1 MIHLFNSNELKPT
14 GWLHRQLRIQADGL
28 SGNLDKIWPDIRD
41 SAWIGGDR
49 DGWERVPYWLDGFI
63 PLAWLLDDEDMKA
76 RAKRYVDGILD
87 RQCADG
93 WVCPCSK
100 EARKDYDVWAY
111 QLVCKVL
118 ALYCDFTADKR
129 AYDGLCRALRCL
141 YELMSNGTV
150 KLKDWGKFRWF
161 EALIPIAY
169 IYERTGEEYL
179 LSLAQLLREQ
189 GTDYTA
195 LTERWVRPLN
205 IWTLETHVVNLNM
218 MIKYGALVKQLLGEE
233 SVTVQDDP
241 AYLWGILE
249 KYNGTAVG
257 TITGDECLAGIGN
270 THGFELCSIA
280 ELMYSCETLYTATGN
295 AVWADR
301 VEKAAFNALPAAISD
316 DMWTH
321 QYDQLVN
328 QIACEKYPN
337 KPIFRTN
344 NGESGLFGLEPGFGC
359 CTANFNQ
366 AWPKF
371 AMNAYQHD
379 DGAIVCAHLVPC
391 KLTTAVNGVAVTIE
405 NVSEYPFRLNASIHV
420 SVQSQVTFP
429 LKIRVPSWAKSA
441 AAKVDGQKALRMGDY
456 LVIDRAWEGESV
468 VEIILKDEPHLVKR
482 PNGVYVAAYGPLVFA
497 LPIEAEYHMKE
508 YTRDGVERKFPYCDY
523 ELTPKSEWRYGFASK
538 TLELCLGEGNEYP
551 FSASAPR
558 IALKASM
565 APVDWD
571 FADGYDNVSAEK
583 ANSAVAQGEARE
595 MLLVP
600 YGAAKLRVTEMI
612 MTRKS
617 KG

>member
-1 MIHLFNSNELKPT
+1 MLHLFSANYLKPT

-93 WVCPCSK
+93 WICPCSK

-179 LSLAQLLREQ
+179 LSLARLLREQ

-359 CTANFNQ
+359 CTSNFNQ

-441 AAKVDGQKALRMGDY
+441 AARTDGQKALRMGDY

-538 TLELCLGEGNEYP
+538 TLEPCLGEGNEYP

>member
-1 MIHLFNSNELKPT
+1 MLHLFPINELHPT
-14 GWLHRQLRIQADGL
+14 GWLYRQLRIQAQGL
-28 SGNLDKIWPDIRD
+28 SGNLDNMWPDVQR
-41 SAWIGGDR
+41 SGWIGGDR
-49 DGWERVPYWLDGFI
+49 EGWERVPCWLDGFI
-63 PLAWLLDDEDMKA
+63 PLSWLLDDEGMKA
-76 RAKRYVDGILD
+76 RAKYYMDTILD

-93 WVCPCSK
+93 WICPCTE

-111 QLVCKVL
+111 ILFSKVL
-118 ALYCDFTADKR
+118 AMYCDFTGDER
-129 AYDGLCRALRCL
+129 AFRGLCRALRCL
-141 YELMSNGTV
+141 YEQMENGTV

-161 EALIPIAY
+161 EALVAISY
-169 IYERTGEEYL
+169 VYERTGEEYL
-179 LSLAQLLREQ
+179 LSLARLLREQ
-189 GTDYTA
+189 GADYSTLTD
-195 LTERWVRPLN
+195 RWVRPLN
-205 IWTLETHVVNLNM
+205 IWTLETHIVNLCM
-218 MIKYGALVKQLLGEE
+218 MLKYSTLVKRLLGEDAVDE
-233 SVTVQDDP
+233 GDSPD
-241 AYLWGILE
+241 YLWGILE

-257 TITGDECLAGIGN
+257 TFTGDECLAGIGN

-280 ELMYSCETLYTATGN
+280 ELMYSCETLYTATGD
-295 AVWADR
+295 AAWADR
-301 VEKAAFNALPAAISD
+301 VEKAVFNALPAAISD

-328 QIACEKYPN
+328 QIAAVNYPN

-344 NGESGLFGLEPGFGC
+344 NGESGLFGLEPGYGC

-379 DGAIVCAHLVPC
+379 DGAIVCVHLVPC
-391 KLTTAVNGVAVTIE
+391 KLTTSMGLTLE
-405 NVSEYPFRLNASIHV
+405 TVSDYPFRHTASIRV
-420 SVQSQVTFP
+420 SSESPVRVP
-429 LKIRVPSWAKSA
+429 LKIRVPAWAKSA
-441 AAKVDGQKALRMGDY
+441 CAVVDGQKAVRAGDY
-456 LVIDRAWEGESV
+456 LVIDRTWEGEST
-468 VEIILKDEPHLVKR
+468 VEITLNDQPHLVKR

-523 ELTPKSEWRYGFASK
+523 ELTPKSEWRYGFAGKSF
-538 TLELCLGEGNEYP
+538 EVVYGEGNEYP
-551 FSASAPR
+551 FSAAAPR

-583 ANSAVAQGEARE
+583 ANSTVATGEARE

-600 YGAAKLRVTEMI
+600 YGAAKLRVTEMV
-612 MTRKS
+612 MTRTS
-617 KG
+617 KK

>member
-1 MIHLFNSNELKPT
+1 MLHLFSANDLRPA
-14 GWLHRQLRIQADGL
+14 GWLYRQLRIQADGL

-41 SAWIGGDR
+41 SAWIGGNK

-76 RAKRYVDGILD
+76 RARRYVDAILD

-93 WVCPCSK
+93 WICPCS
-100 EARKDYDVWAY
+100 EEERKNYDVWAY

-118 ALYCDFTADKR
+118 ALYCDFTADER
-129 AYDGLCRALRCL
+129 AYEGLCRALRCL
-141 YELMSNGTV
+141 YDVMQNGTV

-161 EALIPIAY
+161 EALIPITY
-169 IYERTGEEYL
+169 VYERTGEEYL
-179 LSLAQLLREQ
+179 LSLAKLLREQ
-189 GTDYTA
+189 GSDYTA
-195 LTERWVRPLN
+195 LTDRWVRPLN

-218 MIKYGALVKQLLGEE
+218 MIKYGALLKRLLGEE
-233 SVTVQDDP
+233 SLRREDDP

-280 ELMYSCETLYTATGN
+280 ELMYSCETLYTATGD
-295 AVWADR
+295 ATWADR
-301 VEKAAFNALPAAISD
+301 VEKAGFNALPAAISD

-328 QIACEKYPN
+328 QIACVNYPN

-379 DGAIVCAHLVPC
+379 DGAIVCVHLVPC
-391 KLTTAVNGVAVTIE
+391 KLTTSEMTLE
-405 NVSEYPFRLNASIHV
+405 TVSDYPFRHTATIHV
-420 SVQSQVTFP
+420 CAKTPARKP
-429 LKIRVPSWAKSA
+429 LKIRVPAWAKNA
-441 AAKVDGQKALRMGDY
+441 AAFVDGQKAVRTGDY
-456 LVIDRAWEGESV
+456 LVIDREWTGESEV
-468 VEIILKDEPHLVKR
+468 KVELRDQPHLVKR
-482 PNGVYVAAYGPLVFA
+482 PGGVYVAEYGPLVFA

-523 ELTPKSEWRYGFASK
+523 ELTPKSEWRYGFADK
-538 TLELCLGEGNEYP
+538 HFEVVC
-551 FSASAPR
+551 
-558 IALKASM
+558 
-565 APVDWD
+565 
-571 FADGYDNVSAEK
+571 
-583 ANSAVAQGEARE
+583 GEATNIPSR
-595 MLLVP
+595 LPLPV
-600 YGAAKLRVTEMI
+600 
-612 MTRKS
+612 
-617 KG
+617 

>member
-1 MIHLFNSNELKPT
+1 MLHLFNANELKPT
-14 GWLHRQLRIQADGL
+14 GWLQRQLRIQADGL
-28 SGNLDKIWPDIRD
+28 SGNLDKIWPDVRD
-41 SAWIGGDR
+41 SAWIGGNR

-63 PLAWLLDDEDMKA
+63 PLSWLLDDEDMKV
-76 RAKRYVDGILD
+76 RAKHYIDGILD

-93 WVCPCSK
+93 WICPCS
-100 EARKDYDVWAY
+100 EEDRKNYDVWAY
-111 QLVCKVL
+111 ALICKVL
-118 ALYCDFTADKR
+118 ALYCDFTADER

-141 YELMSNGTV
+141 YEQMQNGTV

-169 IYERTGEEYL
+169 VYERTGEEYL
-179 LSLAQLLREQ
+179 LLLAKLLREQ
-189 GTDYTA
+189 GTDYTT

-218 MIKYGALVKQLLGEE
+218 MIKYGALVKQLLGDEA
-233 SVTVQDDP
+233 VTEQDDP

-280 ELMYSCETLYTATGN
+280 ELMYSCETLYTATGD
-295 AVWADR
+295 AAWADR

-328 QIACEKYPN
+328 QIACEQYPN

-379 DGAIVCAHLVPC
+379 DGAIVCVHLVPC
-391 KLTTAVNGVAVTIE
+391 KLTTPELTVET
-405 NVSEYPFRLNASIHV
+405 VSDYPFRHTATIRV
-420 SVQSQVTFP
+420 KAKTGVRVP
-429 LKIRVPSWAKSA
+429 LKIRVPAWAKSA
-441 AAKVDGQKALRMGDY
+441 SAVVNGQKAVRAGDY
-456 LVIDRAWEGESV
+456 LVIDDHTWEGESV
-468 VEIILKDEPHLVKR
+468 VEVILKDEPHLVKR

-497 LPIEAEYHMKE
+497 MPIEAEYHMKE

-523 ELTPKSEWRYGFASK
+523 ELTPKSEWRYGFAGKSF
-538 TLELCLGEGNEYP
+538 EIVYGEGNEYP
-551 FSASAPR
+551 FSAACPR
-558 IALKASM
+558 VALKASL

-571 FADGYDNVSAEK
+571 YADGYDNVSAER
-583 ANSAVAQGEARE
+583 ANSIVATGDARE

-600 YGAAKLRVTEMI
+600 YGAAKLRVTEMV
-612 MTRKS
+612 MTRKN
-617 KG
+617 KK